1 MPNEEYNTLEDLV
14 FSRTFRDWVLK
25 GDTPEADFWAN
36 WVAQNPDRQN
46 LVNHARAVIYALQLN
61 LKPLS
66 GDSVDA
72 EVRKT
77 LQKMK
82 DGRLSP
88 VREIPFRPGLLNVR
102 PARAWAI
109 AATLAAIFIILIIAW
124 ALRLYLHRHGP
135 LPPAHP

>member
-14 FSRTFRDWVLK
+14 FSRSFRDWVLK

-46 LVNHARAVIYALQLN
+46 LVHHARAVIYALQLN
-61 LKPLS
+61 LKPLPDES
-66 GDSVDA
+66 IRT
-72 EVRKT
+72 EVGKV
-77 LQKMK
+77 LEKLNS
-82 DGRLSP
+82 GRLSS

-109 AATLAAIFIILIIAW
+109 AATLSAI
-124 ALRLYLHRHGP
+124 
-135 LPPAHP
+135 